1 MISVPKHQGL
11 THLLPLGRPD
21 LLRALESMLLALG
34 LEHCSLDLELATD
47 ARMSR
52 LNQEFLGCS
61 GPTNVLSFPARDSV
75 QDVED
80 AETNDRAMGE
90 HLGQLILA
98 PETVR
103 REAFL
108 YGQPLEPHTLRLL
121 AHGLTHLAG
130 HDHGPLM
137 DALAAEALEAGLR
150 CLHDTGAGH
159 EAA

>member
-1 MISVPKHQGL
+1 VINDSRHQGL
-11 THLLPLGRPD
+11 THLLPLARPE
-21 LLRALESMLLALG
+21 LRQVLESMLLALG
-34 LEHCSLDLELATD
+34 LEHCTLDLELVSD

-52 LNQEFLGCS
+52 LNQEFLGCV
-61 GPTNVLSFPARDSV
+61 GPTNVLSFSALDSKNADHAEA
-75 QDVED
+75 DVRN
-80 AETNDRAMGE
+80 AGK

-137 DALAAEALEAGLR
+137 DALVEEALDAGLC

-159 EAA
+159 EAG

>member
-1 MISVPKHQGL
+1 MISIPRHQGL

-21 LLRALESMLLALG
+21 LLRVLESMLHALG

-47 ARMSR
+47 ARVSR

-61 GPTNVLSFPARDSV
+61 GPTNVLSFPARDFFQGV
-75 QDVED
+75 ADDETNGKD
-80 AETNDRAMGE
+80 AEE
-90 HLGQLILA
+90 YLGQLILA
-98 PETVR
+98 PETLR

-108 YGQPLEPHTLRLL
+108 YGQPLELHTLRLL

-137 DALAAEALEAGLR
+137 DALTAEALEAGLR
-150 CLHDTGAGH
+150 CLHDTGADH